1 MLGPAVTF
9 AAIGTQW
16 RIETPTPISPDLM
29 EQVTVLV
36 ESFDATYSRFRADS
50 LVTDIN
56 RRPGR
61 FTFPDEAVELFGLYR
76 RLYRATSGAITPLV
90 GSTLE
95 HLGYDADYSLI
106 RRPGPAP
113 TIPSW
118 SQAVTLDGS
127 VLTTSRPLLLDF
139 GAAGKG
145 FLVDLVAGLLRTSGI
160 EQFVVDAS
168 GDLLH
173 RGRPAER
180 VGLEDPMQPGRVIGA
195 LEVSDQALCASSTAR
210 RTWGAGLHHVIDP
223 ATREPVRG
231 VVASWVTSD
240 SCAVADG
247 LATALFLVEPETLR
261 RHFDFSYVR
270 LHADGHAD
278 WSDELAL
285 ELFR

>member
-1 MLGPAVTF
+1 MLGREVTF

-16 RIETPTPISPDLM
+16 RIETPTTISPDLM
-29 EQVTVLV
+29 EQITVLV

-50 LVTDIN
+50 LVSDIN

-76 RLYRATSGAITPLV
+76 RLYQATRGAITPLV

-95 HLGYDADYSLI
+95 HLGYDADYSLT
-106 RRPGPAP
+106 RRSGPAP

-118 SQAVTLDGS
+118 SETLTVDGG
-127 VLTTSRPLLLDF
+127 VLTTRRPLLLDF

-145 FLVDLVAGLLRTSGI
+145 FLVDLVAGLLQTSGI

-180 VGLEDPMQPGRVIGA
+180 VGLEDPRQAGRVIGV

-210 RTWGAGLHHVIDP
+210 RSWGEGLHHVIDP
-223 ATREPVRG
+223 ATGEPVRG
-231 VVASWVTSD
+231 VIASWVTCD

-261 RHFDFSYVR
+261 RHFDFGYVR
-270 LHADGHAD
+270 LHEDGRAD
-278 WSDELAL
+278 WSDHLAVD
-285 ELFR
+285 LFR